1 MKRRNIFRILSWG
14 LLLLSVASCM
24 RHGRDEI
31 DISLKF
37 GAEKLT
43 KDGKNMYAD
52 NDSAYVFKN
61 AKFRTTEIR
70 RTGDYSII
78 TSPSNRF
85 AMSVAFRD
93 VRPEDHVSVSVWR
106 KGTGNKA
113 HLVATS
119 PDPDM
124 FYKIMS
130 VGERKENGWE
140 ELKLDFFLPPNYNDH
155 TLKIYVW
162 NNSSDTVYF
171 DDLSVRITSRITY
184 PVYNE
189 PAFHIETDTSEYL
202 RLLKIRER
210 AFDAGILKTTDDDW
224 VKGFVFVDDKMMK
237 TKLRLKGDWLDHLH
251 GTKWSFRLKLK
262 KPGMWNGMKTFSVQS
277 PVARHGVDE
286 WFLHQVMFDESILA
300 TRYGFTPL
308 EFNHRNLGFYAWEEH
323 FNKQLIESQQKREG
337 PIVRFLEDAHWDQV
351 EGRKAGIENIAL
363 PAFEAAVVK
372 PFGTSK
378 IVKDTGLFHQYLIAQ
393 NLMWQYKHRLK
404 TASEIF
410 NIDVLARFYAFVDV
424 FSAYHS
430 IIWHNQRFYYNPVLC
445 KLEPVMFDAYTEEGF
460 YDWVTDRALY
470 GDITSDAVGTVDD
483 EYLMMRELFNDDTFL
498 NAYVKYLAE
507 YSSAEFLQQ
516 ITDKYQDKASYYD
529 SLIRIEFP
537 WLKLDIP
544 HLYENVENIRKELP
558 AFRQKVAEREK
569 EHKKWRNVSKTEK
582 QYTKGLEGRYAKN
595 FVVAYV
601 MQRKGDSLRIR
612 VTNYFPDPVLL
623 LGVGKSDKKIRGFIH
638 PEPELKGYRYDAP
651 DHFEFWTEW
660 NEPNYLFFMAG
671 NSKTVTTGIYPWPEP
686 DGSNTPL
693 QELEANNLFPIPEI
707 MEVTDDNRVLFKSGK
722 HTLNQPLII
731 PAGYRVYIEAGT
743 TIDLTDSAML
753 ISYAPLFINGTEKD
767 PVVFTSSDFT
777 GNGVAVLQAGGKS
790 KISYA
795 TFENLNTI
803 DYKGWTLTGAVTF
816 YESDVDMDH
825 VLFYRNQCEDALNT
839 IRSDFKLENST
850 FDHIYGDAFDS
861 DFCTGLVKDTRF
873 NSIGNDAIDFSGSHI
888 TITGTEITEASDKG
902 ISGGEGSHLIV
913 KNTTITRSN
922 IGLAS
927 KDLSVIDVQNSTVTD
942 CNYGI
947 VLLQKKP
954 EYGPARMSL
963 TNTTVSNAKTS
974 YLIETGSEVVI
985 DGKLMKGDRKDL
997 AKLFY

>member
-251 GTKWSFRLKLK
+251 GTKWSFRL
-262 KPGMWNGMKTFSVQS
+262 
-277 PVARHGVDE
+277 
-286 WFLHQVMFDESILA
+286 
-300 TRYGFTPL
+300 
-308 EFNHRNLGFYAWEEH
+308 
-323 FNKQLIESQQKREG
+323 
-337 PIVRFLEDAHWDQV
+337 
-351 EGRKAGIENIAL
+351 
-363 PAFEAAVVK
+363 
-372 PFGTSK
+372 
-378 IVKDTGLFHQYLIAQ
+378 
-393 NLMWQYKHRLK
+393 
-404 TASEIF
+404 
-410 NIDVLARFYAFVDV
+410 IDVLARFYAFVDV